1 VVLFTAAL
9 LRMIQR
15 GVYMAQIHIA
25 FAGNIGV
32 GKTEF
37 TQQVLKEPNRSLLL
51 SFLKNEGS
59 IQAFQEKIDKRLLR
73 EFYKDKKRWAFT
85 SQMYYFS
92 LRLGTLKRIYDFD
105 GLAVE
110 DRTIFEDKQV
120 FGDTNYELGHMH
132 ELEYYVYDRT
142 YKEICKSFRPP
153 TLLVYLKINDVDVLK
168 RRIQK
173 RGRDEEKEISTEY
186 LQKLNDNYDKL
197 FDEYPHHKLAINAE
211 TDMFEHP
218 SYHTTVICEIAQKL
232 KKIGFVQKADDIPTE
247 QSMLSNG
254 LKFNY

>member
-1 VVLFTAAL
+1 
-9 LRMIQR
+9 
-15 GVYMAQIHIA
+15 MAEIHLA

-37 TQQVLKEPNRSLLL
+37 TQQALKEPSRALLL
-51 SFLKNEGS
+51 SFLRNGEG
-59 IQAFQEKIDKRLLR
+59 IKAFQENIDKRLLG
-73 EFYKDKKRWAFT
+73 EFYKNKKRWAFA

-92 LRLGTLKRIYDFD
+92 LRLGTLKRINEFP
-105 GLAVE
+105 GIAVE

-120 FGDTNYELGHMH
+120 FGDTNFAMGNMH
-132 ELEYYVYDRT
+132 ELEYFVYEKT
-142 YKEICKSFRPP
+142 YKEICNSFSPP
-153 TLLVYLKINDVDVLK
+153 TLLVYLKVNDVNVLK
-168 RRIQK
+168 KRILK
-173 RGRDEEKEISTEY
+173 RGRDEEKQIDMEY

-218 SYHTTVICEIAQKL
+218 SYHTTVLCEIAQKL
-232 KKIGFVQKADDIPTE
+232 KKIGFAQKKEERPVE